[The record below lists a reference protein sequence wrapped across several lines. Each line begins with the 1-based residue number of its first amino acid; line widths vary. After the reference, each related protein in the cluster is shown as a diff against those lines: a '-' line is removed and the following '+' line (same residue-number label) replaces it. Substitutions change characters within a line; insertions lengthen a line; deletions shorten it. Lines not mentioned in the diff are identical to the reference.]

1 MLARYL
7 HVKVSFKSKYQLLI
21 IRKRQVGIQ
30 QTKNPKTF
38 TDYSQVVYNVYETL
52 EGNNPTNKNGS

>member
-1 MLARYL
+1 M
-7 HVKVSFKSKYQLLI
+7 LI

-30 QTKNPKTF
+30 QTKYPKTF
-38 TDYSQVVYNVYETL
+38 TDYSQIVYNVYETL